1 MQMVA
6 TGWISEPD
14 AAGPALPLTN
24 MALARQH
31 RGPGDTLALA
41 LARSRAAEAREIRD
55 EAAAAPDP
63 DERAAGLIARG
74 YSPGLASQLA
84 MRLGD
89 TLAELADE
97 EAKLEKAARRAER
110 MHREHEAGRLTGLAY
125 LRAMGDDDDGDQ
137 DRVRLLSRR
146 AESLRR
152 QIAEAS
158 EAMSP
163 PQRRERD
170 GVEAA
175 ASRARAVLGEVTR
188 SQVARPVPQ
197 ERPPFGSASRGAGRS
212 TEHTGDDCW
221 VCAEGRRR
229 DGARARE
236 DAVAV
241 YGEIAR

>member
-1 MQMVA
+1 MVA

-31 RGPGDTLALA
+31 RGPGDT

-84 MRLGD
+84 IRLGD

-175 ASRARAVLGEVTR
+175 ASRASAALAEVTR
-188 SQVARPVPQ
+188 SQVAGARPVPQ

-229 DGARARE
+229 DAARDRA
-236 DAVAV
+236 DYAAV

>member
-1 MQMVA
+1 MVA

-31 RGPGDTLALA
+31 RGPGDT

-84 MRLGD
+84 IRLGD

-158 EAMSP
+158 EAMSA

-175 ASRARAVLGEVTR
+175 AARASAALAEVTR
-188 SQVARPVPQ
+188 SQVAGARPVPQ

-229 DGARARE
+229 DAARARE
-236 DAVAV
+236 DAMAV